1 MRQETVC
8 NLTPFLKE
16 TDNKRRE
23 QFTEY
28 FHDAPWWLLKEF
40 RIEKIEKDT
49 LLVKEGEPADTI
61 YYVIKGVVEAA
72 DYRVYGVPFN
82 YMRFDKLYAFG
93 GMEFMTDEDV
103 YRTNLWTVT
112 DCVVV
117 KLSRT
122 VFGKWMY
129 SDIHAMKYEAK
140 QICEYLLAEGR
151 NNRLFL
157 FMQGADRL
165 ALFLVDHYKKYHK
178 DGWLEI
184 SAGRQSLADETGLC
198 LRSINRS
205 IKKFYEEGLIT
216 KKGQKI
222 LISKEQ
228 YEELRKIVEKKIDLS

>member
-8 NLTPFLKE
+8 DLTPFLKE

-28 FHDAPWWLLKEF
+28 FHDAPQWLLEEF
-40 RIEKIEKDT
+40 RIEKIGKDT

-112 DCVVV
+112 DCVVI

-198 LRSINRS
+198 LRSVNRS
-205 IKKFYEEGLIT
+205 IKKFYDEGLIT

-228 YEELRKIVEKKIDLS
+228 YLELCKIVEKKIDLS

>member
-8 NLTPFLKE
+8 DLTPFLKE

-93 GMEFMTDEDV
+93 GMEFMTDEDA

-178 DGWLEI
+178 HGWLEI

>member
-8 NLTPFLKE
+8 DLTPFLKE

>member
-1 MRQETVC
+1 MKQEAGC
-8 NLTPFLKE
+8 DLTALLKE
-16 TDNKRRE
+16 ADDKKRE

-28 FHDAPWWLLKEF
+28 FKEAPAWLLEEF
-40 RIEKIEKDT
+40 RTEKIKKDT
-49 LLVKEGEPADTI
+49 LLVKEGEAADTI
-61 YYVIKGVVEAA
+61 YYVIKGAVEAA

-103 YRTNLWTVT
+103 YRTNLWTIT
-112 DCVVV
+112 DCVVI

-122 VFGKWMY
+122 AFQKWMC

-157 FMQGADRL
+157 FMQGSDRL
-165 ALFLVDHYKKYHK
+165 ALFFVDHYKKYHK
-178 DGWLEI
+178 DGFLEI
-184 SAGRQSLADETGLC
+184 STGRQSLADETGLC
-198 LRSINRS
+198 LRSISRS

-222 LISKEQ
+222 TIDKEQ
-228 YEELRKIVEKKIDLS
+228 YVRLRKIVEKRIDLS

>member
-8 NLTPFLKE
+8 DLTPFLKE

-28 FHDAPWWLLKEF
+28 FHDAPQWLLEEF
-40 RIEKIEKDT
+40 RIEKIGKDT

-112 DCVVV
+112 DCVVI

-198 LRSINRS
+198 LRSVNRS
-205 IKKFYEEGLIT
+205 IKKFYDEGLIT
-216 KKGQKI
+216 KRGQKI

-228 YEELRKIVEKKIDLS
+228 YSELRRIVEKKIDLS

>member
-1 MRQETVC
+1 MRQEVRC
-8 NLTPFLKE
+8 ELMPFLKE
-16 TDNKRRE
+16 ADEKKRE
-23 QFTEY
+23 QFAEY
-28 FHDAPWWLLKEF
+28 FKDAPQWLLEEF
-40 RIEKIEKDT
+40 RIEKIKKDT
-49 LLVKEGEPADTI
+49 LLVKEGEPADTV

-82 YMRFDKLYAFG
+82 YMKFDKLYAFG

-103 YRTNLWTVT
+103 YRTNLWAAT
-112 DCVVV
+112 DCVVI
-117 KLSRT
+117 KLPRT
-122 VFGKWMY
+122 VFKKWMY
-129 SDIHAMKYEAK
+129 TDIHAMKYEAK

-151 NNRLFL
+151 NSRLFL

-165 ALFLVDHYKKYHK
+165 ALFLVDRYKKYHK
-178 DGWLEI
+178 DGCLEI

-198 LRSINRS
+198 LRSVNRS

-228 YEELRKIVEKKIDLS
+228 YSELRKIVEKKIDLS

>member
-1 MRQETVC
+1 MEACRV
-8 NLTPFLKE
+8 
-16 TDNKRRE
+16 
-23 QFTEY
+23 
-28 FHDAPWWLLKEF
+28 
-40 RIEKIEKDT
+40 EKIKKDT

-61 YYVIKGVVEAA
+61 YYVINGVVEAA

-93 GMEFMTDEDV
+93 GMEFMTDEEL

-112 DCVVV
+112 DCVVM
-117 KLSRT
+117 KLPRA
-122 VFGKWMY
+122 VFQRWMY
-129 SDIHAMKYEAK
+129 SDIQAMKYEAK
-140 QICEYLLAEGR
+140 QICEYLLTEGR

-165 ALFLVDHYKKYHK
+165 ALYLVDYYKKYHQ
-178 DGWLEI
+178 DGFLEI
-184 SAGRQSLADETGLC
+184 PVGRQSLADETGLC

-205 IKKFYEEGLIT
+205 VKKFYEEGLIT

-222 LISKEQ
+222 TISREQ